1 MQQPTSLDDDT
12 LKDSANADASQV
24 IEGAAQSAAPPP
36 SLREP
41 ERKRPRAK
49 PGHAMLGAARIRAEA
64 HGPDPFAD
72 RCEAQA
78 REQLPEVQVKR
89 GSGGELVPMEQ
100 CAQDASLVL
109 IDTLEKPDYVAADA
123 SRERLELLDQAGVLT
138 SGLDTADSIEA
149 RDSLERM
156 LAHQLAMLHAST
168 MKLGVQLNR
177 GLERLE
183 TYGANADR
191 RAAANIEACRLA
203 GAMSRLST
211 TYQTGLATMQKLRT
225 GGRQTVVIQHNHVT
239 DGGQAVIGGNVEG
252 GRGARTRGR
261 GRG

>member
-1 MQQPTSLDDDT
+1 MRDD
-12 LKDSANADASQV
+12 LAREAADSVWRDLEDAVSAP
-24 IEGAAQSAAPPP
+24 AARPPETAPKG
-36 SLREP
+36 R
-41 ERKRPRAK
+41 RPR
-49 PGHAMLGAARIRAEA
+49 PGHAMLSAARIRAEA

-78 REQLPEVQVKR
+78 RESLPEVQVQR

-100 CAQDASLVL
+100 CAEDTCPIV

-123 SRERLELLDQAGVLT
+123 SRERLELLEQAGALT

-156 LAHQLAMLHAST
+156 LAHQLATLHAST
-168 MKLGVQLNR
+168 MKMAAQMNR
-177 GLERLE
+177 GLDRME
-183 TYGANADR
+183 ANAASPEK
-191 RAAANIEACRLA
+191 RAAANIETCRLA

-211 TYQTGLATMQKLRT
+211 TYQTGLATMQRLRS
-225 GGRQTVVIQHNHVT
+225 GGKQTYIFQHNHVT
-239 DGGQAVIGGNVEG
+239 DGGQAVIGGTVEG
-252 GRGARTRGR
+252 GRGSRTRGK